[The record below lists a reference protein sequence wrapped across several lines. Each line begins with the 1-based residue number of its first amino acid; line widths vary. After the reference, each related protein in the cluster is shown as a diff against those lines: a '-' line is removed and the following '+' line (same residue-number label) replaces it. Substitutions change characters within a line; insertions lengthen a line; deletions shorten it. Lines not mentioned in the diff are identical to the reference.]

1 VKKMSEDF
9 VPYSSPLGIPGS
21 SYSAQLG
28 KIGEQWALRLVKGR
42 EILEQGLFDELNG
55 NKFIA
60 FIIQNVAIPMIN
72 PYQISQS
79 VKALIKMAERGPAQV
94 APAAGEKAAPASGG
108 SEYEAIASPRGAPAP
123 PTAGTAAPG
132 DDCPRCRRPIQPNF
146 YFCPYCSMK
155 LRTFTCAAC
164 QKEIRLD
171 YKMCPY
177 CGSVVSS

>member
-1 VKKMSEDF
+1 MGEDGF
-9 VPYSSPLGIPGS
+9 IPYSSPLGIPGS

-28 KIGEQWALRLVKGR
+28 KINEQWILRLVKGR
-42 EILEQGLFDELNG
+42 EVLEQGVFDELNG
-55 NKFIA
+55 NKLIA

-79 VKALIKMAERGPAQV
+79 VKALIKMAERGPLQAT
-94 APAAGEKAAPASGG
+94 PAAAAAAGIPEAASEYDALSAPRGGAAPPSAM
-108 SEYEAIASPRGAPAP
+108 
-123 PTAGTAAPG
+123 AAPG
-132 DDCPRCRRPIQPNF
+132 DACPRCMRPIQGNF
-146 YFCPYCSMK
+146 YFCPYCSLK
-155 LRTFTCAAC
+155 LRVFNCSAC

>member
-1 VKKMSEDF
+1 MVRRMSGDF

-42 EILEQGLFDELNG
+42 EVLEQGLFNELNG

-79 VKALIKMAERGPAQV
+79 VKALIKMAERGPSQV
-94 APAAGEKAAPASGG
+94 AAPAAG
-108 SEYEAIASPRGAPAP
+108 
-123 PTAGTAAPG
+123 AAPG
-132 DDCPRCRRPIQPNF
+132 ATSDYDAIAAPRGVAAPPSAAAAVTGDNCPRCARPIQSNF
-146 YFCPYCSMK
+146 FYCPYCSLK
-155 LRTFTCAAC
+155 LRTFNCDAC

-177 CGSVVSS
+177 CGSVIGS

>member
-1 VKKMSEDF
+1 MSEDF
-9 VPYSSPLGIPGS
+9 VPYTSPLGIPGS

-28 KIGEQWALRLVKGR
+28 KIGEQWCLRLVKGR
-42 EILEQGLFDELNG
+42 EVLEQGLFNELNG

-94 APAAGEKAAPASGG
+94 AAPSAAAGAVA
-108 SEYEAIASPRGAPAP
+108 SEYDAITAPRGAVAP
-123 PTAGTAAPG
+123 PSAAAAVTG
-132 DDCPRCRRPIQPNF
+132 DNCPRCARPSQRNH
-146 YFCPYCSMK
+146 YFCPYCSLK
-155 LRTFTCAAC
+155 LRTFNCDAC

-177 CGSVVSS
+177 CGSVVGS